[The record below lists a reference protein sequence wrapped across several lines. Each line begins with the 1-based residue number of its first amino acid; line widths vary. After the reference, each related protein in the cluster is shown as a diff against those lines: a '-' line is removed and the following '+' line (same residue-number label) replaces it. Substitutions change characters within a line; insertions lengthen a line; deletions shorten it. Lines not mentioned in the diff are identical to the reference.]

1 MATSVGVGVVSA
13 AEVNQPVNGGPPV
26 KILDMDAPFTWATLW
41 VVVAVLYLWKV
52 L

>member
-13 AEVNQPVNGGPPV
+13 TEVNEPSNGGPPV
-26 KILDMDAPFTWATLW
+26 KILDFEAPFSWATLW
-41 VVVAVLYLWKV
+41 VIIAFAYLWIA